1 MGLNLFQTPSG
12 LQFNSFFLQKQKI
25 DESQNILFVSCSDVN
40 VDKENGEIVA
50 SDCVNGTW
58 LSNDFNGGI
67 TNYSYLSFE
76 YHQKRENPD
85 FREDEIS
92 YEQDIMIFENKTKLK
107 INIEG
112 CVNTLDKEC
121 KRFYEKY
128 GMLFNFS

>member
-1 MGLNLFQTPSG
+1 MGLNLFQTPYG
-12 LQFNSFFLQKQKI
+12 LQFNSLFLQKQKI
-25 DESQNILFVSCSDVN
+25 DEGQNTLFVSCSDVN
-40 VDKENGEIVA
+40 VDKETGEIMA

-58 LSNDFNGGI
+58 LTNDFNGGI

-128 GMLFNFS
+128 GMFFDFS